1 MSDPQPPTRVLVV
14 AKGFPPDLGGIE
26 TYSYEVSRAYAQLGC
41 AVHVLTS
48 HQVERAADP
57 DGFAW
62 FESVRQTRQ
71 SATALRL
78 LASLAKLRARG
89 YAPDLIHATS
99 WRVAGLARMVWPG
112 ARLAVTVHGRE
123 VFDVSRSVRT
133 LAANVLRAADQL
145 VFVSSPIREKFVA
158 AYPSFHG
165 RKRMLVA
172 WNGCT
177 DWPPGLRNPARE
189 AGTIF
194 TVCRLVERKNVRSA
208 IAAVARLRDRGIAFR
223 YRVAGAGPDA
233 AHLQQQIADLEL
245 EPHVEML
252 GRVPD
257 DDLAAEYSRA
267 AIFLHPQIAAAD
279 GADVEG
285 FGIAIADAMR
295 FGAVPIA
302 GDNGGPRDF
311 IATGENGYLV
321 DGLDIDELAGCL
333 ERLLTDDALRER
345 LASRASE
352 FAHRNFSWRS
362 HVTAILDAC
371 IEPSVRPSPAFAV
384 E

>member
-1 MSDPQPPTRVLVV
+1 MSDPQPPKRILVV

-26 TYSYEVSRAYAQLGC
+26 TYSYEVSRAYARIGC

-48 HQVERAADP
+48 HQVDRPADP
-57 DGFAW
+57 HEFAW
-62 FESVRQTRQ
+62 FESVRQTNQ
-71 SATALRL
+71 AVTALRM
-78 LASLAKLRARG
+78 LASLARLRAAG

-99 WRVAGLARMVWPG
+99 WRVAGLVRIVWPG
-112 ARLAVTVHGRE
+112 ARLAVTIHGRE
-123 VFDVSRSVRT
+123 VFDVPRWVRV

-145 VFVSSPIREKFVA
+145 VFVSTPIREKFVA
-158 AYPSFHG
+158 AYPSLQG

-177 DWPPGLRNPARE
+177 EWPPGRRYPARE

-223 YRVAGAGPDA
+223 YRIAGAGPDA
-233 AHLQQQIADLEL
+233 AHLKKQIAERDLD
-245 EPHVEML
+245 PCVEML
-252 GRVPD
+252 GRVAD

-302 GDNGGPRDF
+302 GDNGGPKDF
-311 IATGENGYLV
+311 IASGENGYLV
-321 DGLDIDELAGCL
+321 DGLDIDELADCL
-333 ERLLTDDALRER
+333 ERLLTDDAMRER
-345 LASRASE
+345 LASRASD

-371 IEPSVRPSPAFAV
+371 IEPSAKPSPTFAV